1 MCHGPNNN
9 EGRDRDRDKITPLM
23 DFAHFWTCIL
33 HLTFL
38 FFHIPSIFWKM

>member
-1 MCHGPNNN
+1 MCLGPNNN

-23 DFAHFWTCIL
+23 DFAHWTCIL

-38 FFHIPSIFWKM
+38 FFHIPSISWKM